1 MVSQVDFYEYPRLV
15 EAKCVRGSN
24 RCSICTLPHKH
35 LARIKNTIFF
45 LGDFPLLY
53 INDTFLLF
61 LFQTKYRA
69 TNSIYSIYVSTP
81 FRCPHLDMHLIRR
94 WQPHPKCSSIFSL
107 EIAFT
112 ASSCNESEF
121 PPFCFSCSLSLSP
134 HPGLIARVTKQ
145 PPMKA
150 AINNTTTITVV
161 IAMRFLPLRRLFRS
175 SCGLRA
181 ASSSPL
187 TRLNST
193 LSAISCWDTRACKL
207 QCFGTVPH

>member
-15 EAKCVRGSN
+15 EVKGVRGSN

-81 FRCPHLDMHLIRR
+81 FRCPHLDIHLIRR
-94 WQPHPKCSSIFSL
+94 WQTHPKCSSIFSL

-145 PPMKA
+145 PP
-150 AINNTTTITVV
+150 IN
-161 IAMRFLPLRRLFRS
+161 
-175 SCGLRA
+175 
-181 ASSSPL
+181 
-187 TRLNST
+187 
-193 LSAISCWDTRACKL
+193 K
-207 QCFGTVPH
+207 